1 MGAMAQLK
9 IPVEE
14 VPMPEQEVVIEDLPE
29 ALALIERLQNESHAL
44 RVRLKEKKH
53 LAEQKRLSLGIMMI
67 QEQMLRSKLMRT

>member
-44 RVRLKEKKH
+44 
-53 LAEQKRLSLGIMMI
+53 GIMMI